1 MADKISFNI
10 DLGELANYTPTE
22 GLGGNSLMKMDG
34 FYSAQITK
42 ILLKK
47 SQAGHPMFL
56 VQQIVQDADE
66 KGASLLQNVL
76 CGGKDKNGD
85 PLSRQLGQFLTGM
98 GLSQEQIREF
108 AKNGIVDGEQV
119 AAKFVGKTVY
129 FSSEAE
135 TYEGKMSSKISNYV
149 SKQQYDDAVAANAH
163 RKPRRADVTFSGT
176 PAGVTTGPTNVGGPA
191 AQNGAGKPDAL
202 TALKALNLPI

>member
-1 MADKISFNI
+1 MAEKISFNI
-10 DLGELANYTPTE
+10 DLGELSNYTPTE
-22 GLGGNSLMKMDG
+22 GLGGNSLMKQDG
-34 FYSAQITK
+34 FYSGQITK

-98 GLSQEQIREF
+98 GLSQDQIREF
-108 AKNGIVDGEQV
+108 AATG
-119 AAKFVGKTVY
+119 VG
-129 FSSEAE
+129 SGSGGHRGRRE
-135 TYEGKMSSKISNYV
+135 EG
-149 SKQQYDDAVAANAH
+149 
-163 RKPRRADVTFSGT
+163 
-176 PAGVTTGPTNVGGPA
+176 
-191 AQNGAGKPDAL
+191 
-202 TALKALNLPI
+202 

>member
-1 MADKISFNI
+1 MADKITFNI

-22 GLGGNSLMKMDG
+22 GLGGNSLMKQDG
-34 FYSAQITK
+34 MYSAVITK

-98 GLSQEQIREF
+98 GLTQDQIRAF
-108 AKNGIVDGEQV
+108 AANGVADGEAV
-119 AAKFVGKTVY
+119 ASKFVGKTVY
-129 FSSEAE
+129 FTAEAE
-135 TYEGKMSSKISNYV
+135 TYEGKMSSKVGNYITP
-149 SKQQYDDAVAANAH
+149 QAYNDAVAANAH
-163 RKPRRADVTFSGT
+163 RKPRRADVTFSGP

-191 AQNGAGKPDAL
+191 ANGVKPIDAGA
-202 TALKALNLPI
+202 ALKALNLPI